1 MNQLH
6 GGDIYRNNV
15 KYDFSVNTN
24 PLGVSKAVKTA
35 LHQAVDQ
42 CQEYPDI
49 MAEKLKKAVS
59 EWLHVPQEYL
69 LFGNG
74 ASELFAAIV
83 HAFLP
88 KKTMIPV
95 PSFYGYEYAAK
106 MARRQL
112 VFYKMDSEHDFCL
125 DDNFF
130 KVLDDSEIALL
141 FLANPNNPTGKL
153 LETSYLK
160 KLLCICQDKGI
171 FVVLDEC
178 FIEFCSS
185 GSSML
190 GELAEFENLIIVRAF
205 TKSFALPGVRLG
217 YLVCSNIVLLESLRE
232 QLPEWNISCF
242 AQEAGYL
249 CTKQTAY
256 LEQTID
262 YVRKERSYLTEH
274 LGKMDLKVF
283 SSTANFIMVY
293 SPKPL
298 YEALLKYEI
307 LIRDCENFRG
317 LTKGFYRIAVKTR
330 AENEILVNTIER
342 ILT

>member
-1 MNQLH
+1 MQQLH
-6 GGDIYRNNV
+6 GGDIYRNCV

-24 PLGVSKAVKTA
+24 PLGVSEAVKAA

-42 CQEYPDI
+42 CQKYPDI
-49 MAEKLKKAVS
+49 MAEKLKEAVS

-88 KKTMIPV
+88 EKTMIPV

-106 MARRQL
+106 MVKGQI
-112 VFYKMDSEHDFCL
+112 VFYEIGSEHDFCL

-130 KVLDDSEIALL
+130 KALDVSGITLL

-153 LETSYLK
+153 LDPAYLK
-160 KLLCICQDKGI
+160 KLLCICQDRGI

-178 FIEFCSS
+178 FIEFCSHD
-185 GSSML
+185 SSMMS
-190 GELAEFENLIIVRAF
+190 ELSAFDNLIIVRAF

-217 YLVCSNIVLLESLRE
+217 YLLCSNIALLECIRK

-256 LEQTID
+256 LEKTID
-262 YVRKERSYLTEH
+262 YVKKERNYLTEQ
-274 LGKMDLKVF
+274 LGKMDLKIF

-293 SPKPL
+293 SSKPL
-298 YEALLKYEI
+298 YEELLKYGI

-330 AENEILVNTIER
+330 AENEILINMIGR